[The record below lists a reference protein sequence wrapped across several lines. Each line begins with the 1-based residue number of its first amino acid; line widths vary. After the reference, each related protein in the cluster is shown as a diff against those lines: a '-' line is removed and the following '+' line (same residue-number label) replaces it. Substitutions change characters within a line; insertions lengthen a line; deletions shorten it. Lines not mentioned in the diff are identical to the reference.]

1 MELKKI
7 YKIFQNSS
15 GVSIDT
21 RTIKQNNIF
30 FAIRGPNFN
39 GNKFAN
45 ESIKNGAT
53 YAIVDEKI
61 STAVNSKKIIFV
73 KDCLQ
78 TLSDLANFHRM
89 KMNSKILAITGSNGK
104 TTTKELINSVLSQK
118 YNTIYTTGNLNN
130 HIGVPLTLLRIN
142 GKTEITVLEMGAS
155 GLNEINHLCNISK
168 PDYGYISNF
177 GNAHLEGFGS
187 IEGVIKGKSELYEY
201 IFENTGTIFY
211 NHDDK
216 TQNMKLKAH
225 KNKFSFGLREGNIKY
240 TIKEYKKIIELDCQ
254 GENYKSSLYGIH
266 NCQNIMAAILVGKYF
281 NVTRELI
288 KKGIKSYNPKNKRSQ
303 IIKTTTN
310 KIFLDAYN
318 ANPSS
323 MEAALIHFSNSNEKN
338 KIIVIGDMFELG
350 KDKIQYHQKI
360 INLCKKIDF
369 KKVFIVGEIF
379 SKTNFPKEFISK
391 LNVNELIDHLKS
403 FSINNSCILV
413 KGSRGIE
420 LEKIVNHL

>member
-1 MELKKI
+1 MELNKI

-21 RTIKQNNIF
+21 RTIKKNNIF

-39 GNKFAN
+39 GNKFAMQALM
-45 ESIKNGAT
+45 KGAV
-53 YAIVDEKI
+53 YAIVDEEI
-61 STAVNSKKIIFV
+61 SIGVNSKKIIVV

-118 YNTIYTTGNLNN
+118 YNTIYTIGNLNN

-142 GKTEITVLEMGAS
+142 SKTEITVLEMGAS

-187 IEGVIKGKSELYEY
+187 IEGVVKGKSELYEY

-216 TQNMKLKAH
+216 TQNMKLKAY

-240 TIKEYKKIIELDCQ
+240 TIKEHKKIIELDCN
-254 GENYKSSLYGIH
+254 GESYKSSLYGIH
-266 NCQNIMAAILVGKYF
+266 NCQNIMAAILVGEYF
-281 NVTRELI
+281 NVSSELI

-303 IIKTTTN
+303 IIKTSNN

-350 KDKIQYHQKI
+350 KDKIKYHQKI
-360 INLCKKIDF
+360 INLCKKIDCR
-369 KKVFIVGEIF
+369 KVFIVGKIF

-391 LNVNELIDHLKS
+391 SNVNELIDDLKS
-403 FSINNSCILV
+403 LSVKNSCILV

-420 LEKIVNHL
+420 LEKIVNYL

>member
-142 GKTEITVLEMGAS
+142 RKTEITVLEMGAS

>member
-1 MELKKI
+1 
-7 YKIFQNSS
+7 
-15 GVSIDT
+15 
-21 RTIKQNNIF
+21 
-30 FAIRGPNFN
+30 
-39 GNKFAN
+39 
-45 ESIKNGAT
+45 
-53 YAIVDEKI
+53 
-61 STAVNSKKIIFV
+61 
-73 KDCLQ
+73 
-78 TLSDLANFHRM
+78 
-89 KMNSKILAITGSNGK
+89 
-104 TTTKELINSVLSQK
+104 
-118 YNTIYTTGNLNN
+118 
-130 HIGVPLTLLRIN
+130 
-142 GKTEITVLEMGAS
+142 MGAS

-240 TIKEYKKIIELDCQ
+240 TIKEFKKIIELDCQ

-266 NCQNIMAAILVGKYF
+266 NCQNIMAAILVGEYF
-281 NVTRELI
+281 NITRTLI
-288 KKGIKSYNPKNKRSQ
+288 KKGIESYNPKNKRSQ

-350 KDKIQYHQKI
+350 KEKIRYHQKI

-369 KKVFIVGEIF
+369 RKVFIVGKIF

-391 LNVNELIDHLKS
+391 QNVTELIEHIKTL
-403 FSINNSCILV
+403 SIKNSCILV

-420 LEKIVNHL
+420 LEKIVKYL

>member
-7 YKIFQNSS
+7 YKVFQDSS

-30 FAIRGPNFN
+30 FAITGPNFN

-45 ESIKNGAT
+45 EAIKKGAI
-53 YAIVDEKI
+53 YAIVDEQI
-61 STAVNSKKIIFV
+61 EIGDNSNKIIVV
-73 KDCLQ
+73 KNCLQ

-89 KMNSKILAITGSNGK
+89 RMNSKILAITGSNGK
-104 TTTKELINSVLSQK
+104 TTTKELINSVLSLK

-142 GKTEITVLEMGAS
+142 NKTEITVLEMGAS
-155 GLNEINHLCNISK
+155 SLNEINHLCNISS

-201 IFENTGTIFY
+201 IFVNAGIIFY

-216 TQNMKLKAH
+216 TQNMKLKAY
-225 KNKFSFGLREGNIKY
+225 KNKFSFGLKKGNIKY
-240 TIKEYKKIIELDCQ
+240 RIKEHKKIIELECQ

-266 NCQNIMAAILVGKYF
+266 NCQNIMAAILVGKFF
-281 NVTRELI
+281 NVTKESI

-303 IIKTTTN
+303 IITTKTN
-310 KIFLDAYN
+310 KILLDAYN

-323 MEAALIHFSNSNEKN
+323 MEAALTHFSNSNEKN
-338 KIIVIGDMFELG
+338 KIIIIGDMFELG
-350 KDKIQYHQKI
+350 KDSLQYHQKI
-360 INLCKKIDF
+360 INLCEKIDF

-379 SKTNFPKEFISK
+379 SKTNYSKAFISK
-391 LNVNELIDHLKS
+391 INVNELIDNLKS
-403 FSINNSCILV
+403 LSIKNSCVLV
-413 KGSRGIE
+413 KGSRGVE
-420 LEKIVNHL
+420 LEKIVNYL

>member
-7 YKIFQNSS
+7 YKIFLNSS

-21 RTIKQNNIF
+21 RTIKKNNIF

-39 GNKFAN
+39 GNKFAK
-45 ESIKNGAT
+45 EAIKNGAIC
-53 YAIVDEKI
+53 AVVDEEI
-61 STAVNSKKIIFV
+61 SIEVNLKKIILV

-142 GKTEITVLEMGAS
+142 SKTEITVLEMGAS
-155 GLNEINHLCNISK
+155 GLNEINHLCNISR

-187 IEGVIKGKSELYEY
+187 IEGVIKGKSELYEH
-201 IFENTGTIFY
+201 IFENTRTIFY

-216 TQNMKLKAH
+216 TQNMKLRAY
-225 KNKFSFGLREGNIKY
+225 KNKFGFGLREGNIKY
-240 TIKEYKKIIELDCQ
+240 SIKEYKRKIELDCQ

-266 NCQNIMAAILVGKYF
+266 NCQNIMAAILVGEYF

-288 KKGIKSYNPKNKRSQ
+288 KKGIKNYNPKNKRSQ

-350 KDKIQYHQKI
+350 KDKIHYHQKI
-360 INLCKKIDF
+360 INLCKKIDSR
-369 KKVFIVGEIF
+369 KVFIVGKIF

-391 LNVNELIDHLKS
+391 QNVTELIEHMKT
-403 FSINNSCILV
+403 FSIKNSCILV

-420 LEKIVNHL
+420 LEKIINYL

>member
-1 MELKKI
+1 MKLKKI
-7 YKIFQNSS
+7 YEIFLNSS

-21 RTIKQNNIF
+21 RTIEHDNIF
-30 FAIRGPNFN
+30 FAIKGPNFN
-39 GNKFAN
+39 GNEFAK
-45 ESIKNGAT
+45 EAIKNGAIC
-53 YAIVDEKI
+53 AIVDEEI
-61 STAVNSKKIIFV
+61 SIEANSKKIILV

-89 KMNSKILAITGSNGK
+89 KMNSKIIAITGSNGK
-104 TTTKELINSVLSQK
+104 TTTKELMNSVLSQK

-142 GKTEITVLEMGAS
+142 SKTEITVLEMGAS

-266 NCQNIMAAILVGKYF
+266 NCQNIMAAILVGEYF
-281 NVTRELI
+281 NISRRLI

-303 IIKTTTN
+303 IIETTTN

-350 KDKIQYHQKI
+350 KDKIRYHQKI

-369 KKVFIVGEIF
+369 RKVFIVGKIF

-391 LNVNELIDHLKS
+391 QNVTELIEHIKTL
-403 FSINNSCILV
+403 SIKNSCILV

-420 LEKIVNHL
+420 LEKIINYL

>member
-7 YKIFQNSS
+7 YEIFLNSS

-21 RTIKQNNIF
+21 RTIEHDNIF
-30 FAIRGPNFN
+30 FAIKGPNFN
-39 GNKFAN
+39 GNEFAK
-45 ESIKNGAT
+45 EAIKNGAIC
-53 YAIVDEKI
+53 AIVDEEI
-61 STAVNSKKIIFV
+61 SIEANSKKIILV

-89 KMNSKILAITGSNGK
+89 KMNSKIIAITGSNGK
-104 TTTKELINSVLSQK
+104 TTTKELMNSVLSQK

-142 GKTEITVLEMGAS
+142 SKTEITVLEMGAS

-187 IEGVIKGKSELYEY
+187 IEGVIKGKSELYDH
-201 IFENTGTIFY
+201 IFENNGTIFY

-216 TQNMKLKAH
+216 TQNMKLKAYT
-225 KNKFSFGLREGNIKY
+225 NKFSFGLREGNIKY
-240 TIKEYKKIIELDCQ
+240 SIKEYKKIIELECQ

-266 NCQNIMAAILVGKYF
+266 NCQNIMAAILVGEYF

-288 KKGIKSYNPKNKRSQ
+288 NKGIKSYNPKNKRSQ

-338 KIIVIGDMFELG
+338 KIIIIGDMFELG
-350 KDKIQYHQKI
+350 KETIQYHQKI

-369 KKVFIVGEIF
+369 RKVFIVGKIF

-391 LNVNELIDHLKS
+391 QNVTELIEHIKTL
-403 FSINNSCILV
+403 SIKNSCILV

-420 LEKIVNHL
+420 LEKIINYL

>member
-7 YKIFQNSS
+7 YKVFQDSS

-30 FAIRGPNFN
+30 FAITGPNFN

-45 ESIKNGAT
+45 EAIKKGAI
-53 YAIVDEKI
+53 YAIVDEQI
-61 STAVNSKKIIFV
+61 EIGDNSNKIIVV
-73 KDCLQ
+73 KNCLQ

-89 KMNSKILAITGSNGK
+89 RMNSKILAITGSNGK
-104 TTTKELINSVLSQK
+104 TTTKELINSVLSLK

-142 GKTEITVLEMGAS
+142 NKTEITVLEMGAS
-155 GLNEINHLCNISK
+155 NLNEINHLCNISS

-201 IFENTGTIFY
+201 IFVNAGIIFY

-216 TQNMKLKAH
+216 TQNMKLKAY
-225 KNKFSFGLREGNIKY
+225 KNKFSFGLKKGNIKY
-240 TIKEYKKIIELDCQ
+240 KIKEHKKIIELECQ

-266 NCQNIMAAILVGKYF
+266 NCQNIMAAILVGKFF
-281 NVTRELI
+281 NVTKESI

-303 IIKTTTN
+303 IITTKTN
-310 KIFLDAYN
+310 KILLDAYN

-338 KIIVIGDMFELG
+338 KIIIIGDMFELG
-350 KDKIQYHQKI
+350 KDSLQYHQKI
-360 INLCKKIDF
+360 INLCEKIDF

-379 SKTNFPKEFISK
+379 SKTNYSKAFISK
-391 LNVNELIDHLKS
+391 INVNELIDNLKS
-403 FSINNSCILV
+403 LSIKNSCVLV
-413 KGSRGIE
+413 KGSRGVE
-420 LEKIVNHL
+420 LEKIVNYL

>member
-7 YKIFQNSS
+7 YKIFQDSS

-30 FAIRGPNFN
+30 FAITGPNFN

-45 ESIKNGAT
+45 EAIKKGAI
-53 YAIVDEKI
+53 YAIVDEQI
-61 STAVNSKKIIFV
+61 EIGDNSNRIIVV

-89 KMNSKILAITGSNGK
+89 RMNSKILAITGSNGK
-104 TTTKELINSVLSQK
+104 TTTKELINSVLSLK

-142 GKTEITVLEMGAS
+142 NKTEITVLEMGAS
-155 GLNEINHLCNISK
+155 SLNEINHLCNISR

-187 IEGVIKGKSELYEY
+187 IEGVIKGKSELYEH
-201 IFENTGTIFY
+201 IFANAGIIFY

-216 TQNMKLKAH
+216 TQNIKLKAY
-225 KNKFSFGLREGNIKY
+225 KNKFSFGLEKGNIKY
-240 TIKEYKKIIELDCQ
+240 KIKEHKKIIELECQ

-266 NCQNIMAAILVGKYF
+266 NCQNIMAAILVGKFF
-281 NVTRELI
+281 NVTKESI

-303 IIKTTTN
+303 IITTKTN
-310 KIFLDAYN
+310 KILLDAYN

-338 KIIVIGDMFELG
+338 KIIIIGDMFELG
-350 KDKIQYHQKI
+350 KDSLQYHQKI
-360 INLCKKIDF
+360 INLCEKIDF

-379 SKTNFPKEFISK
+379 SKTNYSKAFISK

-403 FSINNSCILV
+403 LSIKNSCVLV

-420 LEKIVNHL
+420 LEKIVNYL

>member
-7 YKIFQNSS
+7 YKVFQDSS

-30 FAIRGPNFN
+30 FAITGPNFN

-45 ESIKNGAT
+45 EAIKKGAI
-53 YAIVDEKI
+53 YAIVDEQI
-61 STAVNSKKIIFV
+61 EIGDNSNKIIVV
-73 KDCLQ
+73 KNCLQ

-89 KMNSKILAITGSNGK
+89 RMNSKILAITGSNGK
-104 TTTKELINSVLSQK
+104 TTTKELINSVLSLK

-142 GKTEITVLEMGAS
+142 NKTEITVLEMGAS
-155 GLNEINHLCNISK
+155 SLNEINHLCNISS

-201 IFENTGTIFY
+201 IFVNAGIIFY

-216 TQNMKLKAH
+216 TQNMKLKAY
-225 KNKFSFGLREGNIKY
+225 KNKFSFGLKKGNIKY
-240 TIKEYKKIIELDCQ
+240 KIKEHKKIIELECQ

-266 NCQNIMAAILVGKYF
+266 NCQNIMAAILVGKFF
-281 NVTRELI
+281 NVTKESI

-303 IIKTTTN
+303 IITTKTN
-310 KIFLDAYN
+310 KILLDAYN

-338 KIIVIGDMFELG
+338 KIIIIGDMFELG
-350 KDKIQYHQKI
+350 KDSLQYHQKI
-360 INLCKKIDF
+360 INLCEKIDF

-379 SKTNFPKEFISK
+379 SKTNYSKAFISK
-391 LNVNELIDHLKS
+391 INVNELIDNLKS
-403 FSINNSCILV
+403 LSIKNSCVLV
-413 KGSRGIE
+413 KGSRGVE
-420 LEKIVNHL
+420 LEKIVNYL

>member
-7 YKIFQNSS
+7 YKVFRNSS

-21 RTIKQNNIF
+21 RTIKKNNIF

-39 GNKFAN
+39 GNKFAK
-45 ESIKNGAT
+45 EAIKNGAIC
-53 YAIVDEKI
+53 AIVDEEI
-61 STAVNSKKIIFV
+61 SNKANSKKLILV

-78 TLSDLANFHRM
+78 TLSDLSNFHRM

-142 GKTEITVLEMGAS
+142 SKTEITVLEMGAS
-155 GLNEINHLCNISK
+155 GLNEINHLCNISR

-187 IEGVIKGKSELYEY
+187 IEGVIKGKSELYEH
-201 IFENTGTIFY
+201 IFENTRTIFY

-216 TQNMKLKAH
+216 TQNMKLRAY
-225 KNKFSFGLREGNIKY
+225 KNKFGFGLREGNIKY
-240 TIKEYKKIIELDCQ
+240 SIKEYKRIIELDCQ

-266 NCQNIMAAILVGKYF
+266 NCQNIMAAILVGEYF
-281 NVTRELI
+281 NVTKELI
-288 KKGIKSYNPKNKRSQ
+288 KKGIKNYNPKNKRSQ

-350 KDKIQYHQKI
+350 KDKIHYHQKI
-360 INLCKKIDF
+360 INLCKKIDS
-369 KKVFIVGEIF
+369 KKVFIVGNIF
-379 SKTNFPKEFISK
+379 SKTNFPNEFISK
-391 LNVNELIDHLKS
+391 QNVTELIEHMKTV
-403 FSINNSCILV
+403 SIKNSCILI

-420 LEKIVNHL
+420 LEKIINYL

>member
-7 YKIFQNSS
+7 YKVFQDSS

-30 FAIRGPNFN
+30 FAITGPNFN

-45 ESIKNGAT
+45 EAIKKGAI
-53 YAIVDEKI
+53 YAIVDEQI
-61 STAVNSKKIIFV
+61 EIGDNSNKIIVV
-73 KDCLQ
+73 KNCLQ

-89 KMNSKILAITGSNGK
+89 RMNSKILAITGSNGK
-104 TTTKELINSVLSQK
+104 TTTKELINSVLSLK

-142 GKTEITVLEMGAS
+142 NKTEITVLEMGAS
-155 GLNEINHLCNISK
+155 SLNEINHLCNISS

-201 IFENTGTIFY
+201 IFVNAGIIFY

-216 TQNMKLKAH
+216 TQNMKLKAY
-225 KNKFSFGLREGNIKY
+225 KNKFSFGLKKGNIKY
-240 TIKEYKKIIELDCQ
+240 KIKEHKKIIELECQ

-266 NCQNIMAAILVGKYF
+266 NCQNIMAAILVGKFF
-281 NVTRELI
+281 NVTKESI

-303 IIKTTTN
+303 IITTKTN
-310 KIFLDAYN
+310 KILLDAYN

-323 MEAALIHFSNSNEKN
+323 MEAALTHFSNSNEKN
-338 KIIVIGDMFELG
+338 KIIIIGDMFELG
-350 KDKIQYHQKI
+350 KDSLQYHQKI
-360 INLCKKIDF
+360 INLCEKIDF

-379 SKTNFPKEFISK
+379 SKTNYSKAFISK
-391 LNVNELIDHLKS
+391 INVNELIDNLKS
-403 FSINNSCILV
+403 LSIKNSCVLV
-413 KGSRGIE
+413 KGSRGVE
-420 LEKIVNHL
+420 LEKIVNYL

>member
-45 ESIKNGAT
+45 EALKNGAI
-53 YAIVDEKI
+53 YAIVDEEI
-61 STAVNSKKIIFV
+61 SSVVNSKKIIVV
-73 KDCLQ
+73 KDCLK

-104 TTTKELINSVLSQK
+104 TTSKELINLVLSQK
-118 YNTIYTTGNLNN
+118 YNTTYTTGNLNN
-130 HIGVPLTLLRIN
+130 HIGVPLTLLKIN
-142 GKTEITVLEMGAS
+142 NKTEITVLEMGAS

-168 PDYGYISNF
+168 PDYAYISNF
-177 GNAHLEGFGS
+177 GNAHLEGFGN
-187 IEGVIKGKSELYEY
+187 IEGVIKGKSELYEH
-201 IFENTGTIFY
+201 IFESAGTVFY
-211 NHDDK
+211 NCDDK
-216 TQNMKLKAH
+216 TQNMKLKAY
-225 KNKFSFGLREGNIKY
+225 KNKFGFGLDEGNIKY
-240 TIKEYKKIIELDCQ
+240 TIRKFKKIIELECQ
-254 GENYKSSLYGIH
+254 GQNYKSSLYGIH
-266 NCQNIMAAILVGKYF
+266 NCQNIMAAILVGEYF
-281 NVTRELI
+281 GVSKELI

-303 IIKTTTN
+303 IITTSTN

-338 KIIVIGDMFELG
+338 KIIIIGDMFELG
-350 KDKIQYHQKI
+350 KDSLQYHQNI

-369 KKVFIVGEIF
+369 RKIFIVGEIF
-379 SKTNFPKEFISK
+379 SKTNYSEEFISK
-391 LNVNELIDHLKS
+391 LNVNKLIDHLKS
-403 FSINNSCILV
+403 FSIKNSCILV

-420 LEKIVNHL
+420 LEKIINYL

>member
-7 YKIFQNSS
+7 YEIFLNSS

-21 RTIKQNNIF
+21 RTIEHDNIF
-30 FAIRGPNFN
+30 FAIKGPNFN
-39 GNKFAN
+39 GNEFAK
-45 ESIKNGAT
+45 EAIKNGAIC
-53 YAIVDEKI
+53 AIVDEEI
-61 STAVNSKKIIFV
+61 SIGANSKKIILV

-89 KMNSKILAITGSNGK
+89 KMNSKIIAITGSNGK

-142 GKTEITVLEMGAS
+142 NKTEVTVLEMGAS

-187 IEGVIKGKSELYEY
+187 IEGVIKGKSELYDH
-201 IFENTGTIFY
+201 IFENNGTIFY

-216 TQNMKLKAH
+216 TQKMKLKAYT
-225 KNKFSFGLREGNIKY
+225 NKFSFGLREGNIKY
-240 TIKEYKKIIELDCQ
+240 SIKEYKKIIELECQ

-266 NCQNIMAAILVGKYF
+266 NCQNIMAAILVGEYF
-281 NVTRELI
+281 NVARELI
-288 KKGIKSYNPKNKRSQ
+288 NKGIKTYNPKNKRSQ

-338 KIIVIGDMFELG
+338 KTIIIGDMFELG
-350 KDKIQYHQKI
+350 KDKIHYHQKI

-369 KKVFIVGEIF
+369 RKVFIVGKIF
-379 SKTNFPKEFISK
+379 SKTNFPKVFISK
-391 LNVNELIDHLKS
+391 QNVTELIEHIKTL
-403 FSINNSCILV
+403 SIKNSCILV

-420 LEKIVNHL
+420 LEKIINYL